1 MELCLFRRRTMP
13 KCACLP
19 MCAFKNAFYFNITK
33 CACRNWIRLA
43 VAGALAVS
51 ACWTEEFCI
60 LFLYFL
66 YVARSEQKITNGFAR
81 KFDFRILSVQL
92 PPNRVDECKT
102 YMHCVCRAPSLRIS
116 ISTYIVTKNLSTTL
130 RAHARWLQS
139 VSDLSGCRHY
149 PTLRMEFCSCCISA
163 VVPL

>member
-33 CACRNWIRLA
+33 KKVLVEI
-43 VAGALAVS
+43 
-51 ACWTEEFCI
+51 EFGW
-60 LFLYFL
+60 LWLGLWLWAHVERKSFVFYFL